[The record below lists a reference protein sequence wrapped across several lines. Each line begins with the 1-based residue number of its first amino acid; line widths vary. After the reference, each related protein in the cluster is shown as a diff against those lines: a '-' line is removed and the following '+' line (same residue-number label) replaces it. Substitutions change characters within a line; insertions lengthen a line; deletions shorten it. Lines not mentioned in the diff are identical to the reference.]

1 MGALVVFLVSITAI
15 IAYFLVT
22 VYKLEEQLE
31 YELGKDNWASEA
43 SPTLGCSIE
52 ISRDIYMYIYI
63 YVCLSYVKSR
73 GIT

>member
-1 MGALVVFLVSITAI
+1 MFMHNFCSCYIKTTLRLYVYVLVHRNILM
-15 IAYFLVT
+15 Y
-22 VYKLEEQLE
+22 
-31 YELGKDNWASEA
+31 NWASEA